1 MQGSDLKRVSGL
13 WLKDGKKGKFMSGQ
27 TDADIPAGTKLL
39 IFKNDKKSN
48 DKQPDYHLY
57 CVGEDG
63 AGAGDGRG
71 ESHQS
76 NGKPRAEHRQT
87 SAAPAAQPPPTE
99 DSIPF

>member
-27 TDADIPAGTKLL
+27 TDAEIPAGAKLL
-39 IFKNDKKSN
+39 IFKNDKKSS

-57 CVGEDG
+57 AVNEDG
-63 AGAGDGRG
+63 AQAGDAPRDRH
-71 ESHQS
+71 SS
-76 NGKPRAEHRQT
+76 NGKARGQAPAP
-87 SAAPAAQPPPTE
+87 AAPAGAPTE